1 MEHEKL
7 ISNGPFFYGLKEK
20 MKFRGQNTISNI
32 NYTYQI
38 ESTPFFFIHLGEMK
52 EPLQLSIPDFR
63 KSLKE
68 IFKNF
73 ILDPQAE
80 QLISQL
86 VLEKKL
92 KLDNLINALK
102 DTKNYLGKEGLRQ
115 VMLNIS
121 RVVDIEIDEW
131 EYTTFCFYIKAKDN
145 RKLQKIWDDIIEI
158 FLKHID
164 RKALKK
170 IHIWVEPWK

>member
-1 MEHEKL
+1 
-7 ISNGPFFYGLKEK
+7 
-20 MKFRGQNTISNI
+20 
-32 NYTYQI
+32 
-38 ESTPFFFIHLGEMK
+38 MK

-73 ILDPQAE
+73 ILDSQAE

-102 DTKNYLGKEGLRQ
+102 DTKN
-115 VMLNIS
+115 I
-121 RVVDIEIDEW
+121 
-131 EYTTFCFYIKAKDN
+131 
-145 RKLQKIWDDIIEI
+145 
-158 FLKHID
+158 
-164 RKALKK
+164 
-170 IHIWVEPWK
+170 

>member
-1 MEHEKL
+1 MGYKRL
-7 ISNGPFFYGLKEK
+7 ISNGLFFYGLKEK

-38 ESTPFFFIHLGEMK
+38 ESTPFFFIHLGEME
-52 EPLQLSIPDFR
+52 EPLQLSVPDFR

-92 KLDNLINALK
+92 KLDNLISALK
-102 DTKNYLGKEGLRQ
+102 DTK
-115 VMLNIS
+115 
-121 RVVDIEIDEW
+121 
-131 EYTTFCFYIKAKDN
+131 
-145 RKLQKIWDDIIEI
+145 II
-158 FLKHID
+158 
-164 RKALKK
+164 
-170 IHIWVEPWK
+170 